1 VLVNRFLLI
10 VWKRVLRLNQPA
22 VLYLPT
28 IREAEARRRRR

>member
-28 IREAEARRRRR
+28 IREAEARRRRA